1 MGSRQDVN
9 EWKVEMSIIYGE
21 RVRLS
26 AVEREN
32 LKKYHEWL
40 NDPEVTRGLD
50 LYLPLSMADEENW
63 FDSMT
68 KRNPN
73 EKPFA
78 IEIKKGKTWK
88 LIGNCGFHNIDTK
101 NRCGEVGI
109 VIGDK
114 TEWNKGYGAE
124 AMTLLQRHGFETL
137 NLNRVYLRVYA
148 DNVRAVRSYEHAGFV
163 LEGRL
168 REANYKHGKYQD
180 VLLMGVLRSE
190 WFKKKKKEK

>member
-1 MGSRQDVN
+1 MGSRQFVN

-21 RVRLS
+21 RIRLR
-26 AVEREN
+26 AVERDD

-40 NDPEVTRGLD
+40 NDPEVTRGLAMN
-50 LYLPLSMADEENW
+50 LPLSMVDEESW
-63 FDSMT
+63 FNAMSQ
-68 KRNPN
+68 RRPS

-78 IEIKKGKTWK
+78 IDIKKGKNWK
-88 LIGNCGFHNIDTK
+88 LIGSCGFHNIEDQ

-114 TEWNKGYGAE
+114 TEWNKGYGTE
-124 AMTLLQRHGFETL
+124 TMTLLQQHGFETL

-168 REANYKHGKYQD
+168 REANYKHGKYED

-190 WFKKKKKEK
+190 YVKRKKK